1 MRNTLYLVGQVAVL
15 AALKIDI
22 NDNAAIE
29 RSGLQL
35 NNGHQYLRLNITNKG
50 GIVELLDTNTR
61 QIDGESTFNGMTLEE
76 GVNLALEKI
85 RFGYATSAT
94 VGGETDPTLV
104 KYSNVYSDVPA
115 VLANADLVI
124 TQQGK
129 DILSVPVRNLLVGA
143 ESERTAGNVDSYE
156 SGVIRVLRSK
166 TPIKIS
172 LRFPKGASIG
182 NAANHF
188 IELHLH
194 GAATARKA

>member
-1 MRNTLYLVGQVAVL
+1 MAVL
-15 AALKIDI
+15 AALGLNIQDVS
-22 NDNAAIE
+22 ALE

-76 GVNLALEKI
+76 GVNIALEKI

-94 VGGETDPTLV
+94 VGGELDPTLV
-104 KYSNVYSDVPA
+104 RYSNLYDDVPP

-143 ESERTAGNVDSYE
+143 KSERAAGAVDAYE
-156 SGVIRVLRSK
+156 SDVIRVLRSK
-166 TPIKIS
+166 TPVKIS

-188 IELHLH
+188 IELHLI
-194 GAATARKA
+194 GAATARKG